1 VAREIIRNYGLSFT
15 VRLWYYRDIQTER
28 YHMKTLE
35 QAIKQVMTP
44 EQTQRYE
51 LTQRLNTRMKSKS
64 ELEKEAKANGLW
76 DYRNNKIVE
85 A

>member
-1 VAREIIRNYGLSFT
+1 
-15 VRLWYYRDIQTER
+15 
-28 YHMKTLE
+28 MKTLE